1 MGLWLT
7 PHHCFHLYIVT
18 HKLYVLV
25 LFLMFVGE
33 VLSFRNYDF
42 ENRLKNIN
50 TSENKF
56 RLVELFQKDKLFD
69 VSSLQ
74 IKSFINSKN
83 IDLRKLNEKYIHENA
98 QFFNFRRNNHFNL
111 SHYDIFKNEKTK
123 NGTVLQDVT
132 SLNTND
138 SNILLYNITKY
149 GIPSL
154 VIDKPNTPLY
164 KAVDSNIS
172 NEVYEHYRNKSLN
185 DVGTISPKNS
195 KFSTNRY
202 GLLKGFYDSKNFY
215 ITGFKRR
222 PVSDLHSRIID
233 FFTEQNRQSPN
244 LFEDIGI
251 LDSKLNKIDNKN
263 HLLDDENIKDN
274 INLLNDHEILSK
286 EVDHEVP
293 SVENQETADENH
305 QIEQQVVSE
314 SLENFDQIKDNKTL
328 QQIQP
333 SASIMEYLEDPMEFS
348 GEIANSNSF
357 EMNEDK
363 SRKVYPNFKFSFSFQ
378 NENLERSGLATHRFN
393 NASGNED
400 KEPIISSSLKE
411 SINSSSLP
419 NIKEI
424 SLNHIIKS
432 EPNEKEMQDIIINA
446 IHKNYK
452 DSKNFFVDDQSS
464 QDEKIIHAVNT
475 HAFNQS
481 NSKFENFLKNEN
493 VSLTD
498 EHNIKFYSINN
509 HNNQAHCIDGSP
521 PGYYLRKGWNN
532 GATKWII
539 HLHGGAWCYNVHSCS
554 KRRGTILGSTK
565 NSAKENIN
573 SFFHG
578 ILSKNQ
584 NVNPNF
590 FNWNVVVLS
599 YCDGGLFSGNR
610 KKFLIG
616 KGKIFYFQGRK
627 ILKVLIED
635 LYKKSL
641 QSATDVVLSG
651 TSAGGLAVVLQ
662 GDYMRHFLPKNANVR
677 GLCDA
682 GIFLDRSSS
691 LGIYLARQQFK
702 ALYSLHKPILNKECL
717 ASFSRKEKFLCLF
730 PEYALKYLKLPIF
743 LVNSLYDHWQLSE
756 LEGIQCVYDQ
766 SKCNTKQHDLILNF
780 RNHMYSVLTKIK
792 TFKKDTGVFA
802 NSCLVHGQAIIDY
815 TWSKV
820 RINNS
825 SIEDSFFKWFLDR
838 NLQSDELR
846 HFKADCK
853 FPCNGTCPKVL
864 AQRCVQI
871 FKGTSEIRRRRDA
884 EIC

>member
-215 ITGFKRR
+215 ITEFKRR

-424 SLNHIIKS
+424 SLNHIIK
-432 EPNEKEMQDIIINA
+432 N
-446 IHKNYK
+446 
-452 DSKNFFVDDQSS
+452 DQSS

-599 YCDGGLFSGNR
+599 YCDGG
-610 KKFLIG
+610 
-616 KGKIFYFQGRK
+616 
-627 ILKVLIED
+627 
-635 LYKKSL
+635 
-641 QSATDVVLSG
+641 
-651 TSAGGLAVVLQ
+651 
-662 GDYMRHFLPKNANVR
+662 
-677 GLCDA
+677 DA